1 MIVCGVELQTNNAY
15 NNQSNEITGIGI
27 YVGETILAN
36 NSHSM
41 A

>member
-1 MIVCGVELQTNNAY
+1 MVKYWNTIHEEK